1 MRAIARPTATSSCAS
16 CHIFGDFDS
25 LAWDLGN
32 PDAPVTPHPGP
43 FLGPRINL
51 FTHQPMPPE
60 FHPMKGPTTT
70 QSLRGMLNAG
80 PMHWRGDRT
89 AGNDEPTVQPDGGS
103 FNEFANFKKFQ
114 VGFTDLLGRSE
125 FIADADMH
133 TFTDFILQ
141 VTYPPNPIRALDNGL
156 TADQAAG
163 RGHFFNVIR
172 DGTNVC
178 NGCHVLDP
186 QANPASQHPGFFGTA
201 GSSTFD
207 FQPQLIK
214 TPHLRNLYQ
223 KIGMFGMAAPPFG
236 ILPGDNNHKGDQ
248 VRGFGFLHDGSFD
261 TVFRF
266 MRGMGFSPFVGI
278 TIPEGTFPDNP
289 DGIEDNMAG
298 DLIRRNIESFL
309 LAFDSNMKPIVG
321 QQVTLSA
328 ATATAA
334 APRIALLMSRADAG
348 DCELVAKGTTLA
360 GHSVGFLYVG
370 HGTFQSD
377 RQAVPSRCPRGLCAC
392 WAFCRSTRSPTRV
405 YRSARGVASVPTG
418 TKTASSMAMKQTQAA
433 TRPTRTTLPSGVTTE
448 AVHVVDD
455 ARSIWCRRVVTQ
467 PRSLPYSR
475 GAIAHSDAELQMG
488 DDVTQLKTVDGAYAG
503 VEGKTIRRAANQQ
516 RLCVLIGRRRGGRQH
531 LRDRVSSMGVQAA
544 DVFRPFGFEE
554 HQTAGTG
561 PDKIDLVILLV
572 AIEKECCLWLVQLLI
587 FP

>member
-1 MRAIARPTATSSCAS
+1 MRR

-32 PDAPVTPHPGP
+32 PDAPVTPNPGP
-43 FLGPRINL
+43 FLGPLINL

-103 FNEFANFKKFQ
+103 FNEVKNFKKFQ
-114 VGFTDLLGRSE
+114 AGFTDLLGRSE
-125 FIADADMH
+125 FIAAADMH
-133 TFTDFILQ
+133 AFANFILQ

-156 TADQAAG
+156 TAAQAAG

-172 DGTNVC
+172 DGTNTC

-186 QANPASQHPGFFGTA
+186 QANPASPHPGFFGTA
-201 GSSTFD
+201 GSITFD
-207 FQPQLIK
+207 FQPQLFK

-223 KIGMFGMAAPPFG
+223 KVGMFGMAAPPFG
-236 ILPGDNNHKGDQ
+236 ILPGDNAHKGDQ

-261 TVFRF
+261 TLFRF

-289 DGIEDNMAG
+289 DGIEDNPAG

-328 ATATAA
+328 VTAA
-334 APRIALLMSRADAG
+334 VATPRIALLMARAEAG
-348 DCELVAKGTTLA
+348 DCELVAKGTRLRVAVWASCTW
-360 GHSVGFLYVG
+360 
-370 HGTFQSD
+370 GTANSRAID
-377 RQAVPSRCPRGLCAC
+377 TRCRRCPRGLCAP
-392 WAFCRSTRSPTRV
+392 WASCRGTRSPTRV
-405 YRSARGVASVPTG
+405 RRSARGVVSVSTG
-418 TKTASSMAMKQTQAA
+418 TQTASSMAMKQTPAA
-433 TRPTRTTLPSGVTTE
+433 TRPTRTTLLSNTSTRPGGALRAGLEIAGGSE
-448 AVHVVDD
+448 SFSCH
-455 ARSIWCRRVVTQ
+455 RQRR
-467 PRSLPYSR
+467 
-475 GAIAHSDAELQMG
+475 
-488 DDVTQLKTVDGAYAG
+488 
-503 VEGKTIRRAANQQ
+503 
-516 RLCVLIGRRRGGRQH
+516 
-531 LRDRVSSMGVQAA
+531 
-544 DVFRPFGFEE
+544 
-554 HQTAGTG
+554 
-561 PDKIDLVILLV
+561 
-572 AIEKECCLWLVQLLI
+572 
-587 FP
+587 